1 MNTRLLYA
9 LPATLLALI
18 ALGLAVAGFL
28 STKKTLAVVP
38 GTETRVE
45 AKVASAPAY
54 RYLLA
59 TRGIS
64 PGQALSA
71 DAFATVLSENVLP
84 EAIGADEAPFGA
96 AVKTAIVPGELL
108 SASKLEPNSL
118 LQRLVAP
125 GYQALAIPLDD
136 VAGVGGLL
144 RPGDRVDVNASF
156 RRSDKANP
164 AAVRVLRNVLVIAI
178 KGVSQAGGSA
188 GDDAHQ
194 RNNTVVL
201 EIPEDKVPE
210 VLLASTEGQ
219 LRLAAIAAPEEK
231 LPGRE
236 DGPFGKQGSALTK
249 AVYLDDLFPSPPK
262 AAPSRTV
269 QASAPQV
276 RIFEGTAS
284 RNVHVR

>member
-28 STKKTLAVVP
+28 STKKTQAVVP
-38 GTETRVE
+38 IAEKRLETKAE
-45 AKVASAPAY
+45 SAPAY

-59 TRGIS
+59 TRDLA

-71 DAFATVLSENVLP
+71 DAFATVLSESVLP
-84 EAIGADEAPFGA
+84 EAIGADEAPFGTV
-96 AVKTAIVPGELL
+96 VKTVIVSGELL
-108 SASKLEPNSL
+108 TASKLESSSL

-178 KGVSQAGGSA
+178 KGVSQPGGSV
-188 GDDAHQ
+188 GDDARQ

-210 VLLASTEGQ
+210 VLLASAEGQ
-219 LRLAAIAAPEEK
+219 LRLAAIAAPRGK
-231 LPGRE
+231 LPGR
-236 DGPFGKQGSALTK
+236 DGLFDKQGSALTE
-249 AVYLDDLFPSPPK
+249 AVYLNDLFPSPPK
-262 AAPSRTV
+262 AVPSRTV
-269 QASAPQV
+269 QPSAPQV